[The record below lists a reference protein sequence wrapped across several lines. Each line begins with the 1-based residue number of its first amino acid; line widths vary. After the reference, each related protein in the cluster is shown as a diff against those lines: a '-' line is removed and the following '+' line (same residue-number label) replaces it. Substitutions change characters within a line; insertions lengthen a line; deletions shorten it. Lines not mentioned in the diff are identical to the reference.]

1 MITRTGS
8 NEDWRWLTIIVLFG
22 FLTSLRSA
30 SNATYFNR
38 GRDTA
43 EPDSRTSWV
52 VYEIHTREAN
62 MTQETEIT
70 QDVDRLYECSR
81 SSRAHLM
88 ERIVWVVEASQGS

>member
-1 MITRTGS
+1 
-8 NEDWRWLTIIVLFG
+8 
-22 FLTSLRSA
+22 
-30 SNATYFNR
+30 
-38 GRDTA
+38 
-43 EPDSRTSWV
+43 
-52 VYEIHTREAN
+52 